1 MLIERGKCPLDERD
15 EEMATITPKELAA
28 ELGTDA
34 RTVRK
39 FLRSP
44 AGFDARVG
52 KGQRW
57 SIESKSVRSLKAKF
71 TKWDEARQ
79 VAAEAPADAVEVEM
93 TEPATDDA

>member
-1 MLIERGKCPLDERD
+1 
-15 EEMATITPKELAA
+15 MATITPKELAA

-57 SIESKSVRSLKAKF
+57 AIESKSVRSLKAKF
-71 TKWDEARQ
+71 AKWDEARK
-79 VAAEAPADAVEVEM
+79 AAAADNSPEVTEEVEAPDS
-93 TEPATDDA
+93 PATTD